1 MNKNEPSKS
10 ELIDA
15 FNKQF
20 IDFIKDIER
29 VFPDDFDIKV
39 CRKIISKAVIILPKT
54 LQKLFHE
61 HFVTVYK
68 PNIVAGDIEF
78 FVTNDYRKAHGYK
91 ETDESWVMDKIDC
104 LRTPLQL
111 MIPCEKALAVKYMQN
126 LTILS
131 DSIKSLNDRSK

>member
-1 MNKNEPSKS
+1 MSKS

-20 IDFIKDIER
+20 IEFIKDVER
-29 VFPDDFDIKV
+29 VFPDDFDIRV
-39 CRKIISKAVIILPKT
+39 CRKIISKAIILLPKT

-61 HFVTVYK
+61 HFVLVYK
-68 PNIVAGDIEF
+68 TNIVEGNIDF

-104 LRTPLQL
+104 LRTPMKL
-111 MIPCEKALAVKYMQN
+111 MIPSDKAMAVKYMQN

-131 DSIKSLNDRSK
+131 ESIKSFTK